1 MSQAWRRLAHKTSA
15 LGLTGTLAIFVGS
28 IFVLSTPTAALAA
41 TKQFAYTC
49 SGGPFS
55 NTSLSVGLTAPDT
68 ATAGQTFDLTVN
80 IPSLTLTPPAPT
92 ANTTVQATLTLSPT
106 GGTVSDSGAKT
117 GATVTSG
124 QTTVPAGNVTYKVA
138 VNAGAT
144 GKVSLKPGELK
155 LALTSAATTVTT
167 CTATSTSDVLDVTI
181 GTGGGSGGDEVVAYD
196 CDLASGGGD
205 ADYPADVD
213 MKVVMTPPTSATA
226 NADASITWTGTIQT
240 GSDTLKAPTGFPTTS
255 PKMFVTV
262 KASGAGTPATATGE
276 ATLGTVTIG
285 QAITLPT
292 SVTVKVKPT
301 TTGTVTLTAGDLAFG
316 TSASSPVIK
325 CLAPTTGLKTYTFTV
340 GSSTGTPTT
349 SSTPTNTTSTP
360 KPTKTS
366 TATVT
371 VTPSTKK
378 SKTPKA
384 GADTGGG
391 GEAGPDGRMF
401 ILTGTAL
408 VGAAAVGGLVMRRRN
423 ATRG

>member
-1 MSQAWRRLAHKTSA
+1 M
-15 LGLTGTLAIFVGS
+15 GLTGTLAIFVGS
-28 IFVLSTPTAALAA
+28 IFVVSTPTAALAA
-41 TKQFAYTC
+41 VTKQFSYACT
-49 SGGPFS
+49 G
-55 NTSLSVGLTAPDT
+55 SLLSSTTTQTVSVGLSAPDSV
-68 ATAGQTFDLTVN
+68 TAGTTFDLTVK
-80 IPSLTLTPPAPT
+80 IPELTLATAPT
-92 ANTTVQATLTLSPT
+92 AATTLQVNATMTPT
-106 GGTVSDSGAKT
+106 PGSIQDPGAKT
-117 GATVTSG
+117 GANVTTS
-124 QTTVPAGNVTYKVA
+124 TTVPAKDVVYKVS
-138 VNAGAT
+138 VPTGTT
-144 GKVSLKPGELK
+144 GKVSVKPGQLV
-155 LALTSAATTVTT
+155 LSLLSPSTATTT
-167 CTATSTSDVLDVTI
+167 CTTQSTEVLDVTI
-181 GTGGGSGGDEVVAYD
+181 GTGGGGGTDDVVEYD
-196 CDLASGGGD
+196 CDVASGGGD

-213 MKVVMTPPTSATA
+213 IKVTMTPPTSATA
-226 NADASITWTGTIQT
+226 NADASITWTGVVQST
-240 GSDTLKAPTGFPTTS
+240 GQSLKAPTGFPTTS

-262 KASGAGTPATATGE
+262 KASGAGVPTTATGE

-285 QAITLPT
+285 QPITLPT
-292 SVTVKVKPT
+292 SVTVKIKPT

-316 TSASSPVIK
+316 TSASSPSIK
-325 CLAPTTGLKTYTFTV
+325 CLAPTTGLKTFTFQV

-371 VTPSTKK
+371 VTPSSSTKK

>member
-1 MSQAWRRLAHKTSA
+1 M
-15 LGLTGTLAIFVGS
+15 GLTGTLAIFVGS
-28 IFVLSTPTAALAA
+28 IFVVSTPTAALAA

-55 NTSLSVGLTAPDT
+55 NTSISVGLTGPDT
-68 ATAGQTFDLTVN
+68 ATAGQSFDLTVN
-80 IPSLTLTPPAPT
+80 IPSLTITPPAPT
-92 ANTTVQATLTLSPT
+92 ANTTVQAALTLTPT
-106 GGTVSDSGAKT
+106 GGTVSDAGAKT

-124 QTTVPAGNVTYKVA
+124 ATTAPASNVTYKIA
-138 VNAGAT
+138 VTAGAT
-144 GKVSLKPGELK
+144 GKVSLKPVDLK
-155 LALTSAATTVTT
+155 LSLASSSGTQTT
-167 CTATSTSDVLDVTI
+167 CTTTSTEVLDVTI
-181 GTGGGSGGDEVVAYD
+181 GTGGGGGTDDVVEYD
-196 CDLASGGGD
+196 CDVASGGGD

-213 MKVVMTPPTSATA
+213 IKVTMTPPTSATA
-226 NADASITWTGTIQT
+226 NADASITWTGVVQST
-240 GSDTLKAPTGFPTTS
+240 GDTLKAPTGFPTTS

-262 KASGAGTPATATGE
+262 KASGAGVPTTATGE

-292 SVTVKVKPT
+292 SVTVKIKPT

-316 TSASSPVIK
+316 TSASSPSIK
-325 CLAPTTGLKTYTFTV
+325 CLAPTTGLKTFTFTV

-371 VTPSTKK
+371 VTPSSSTKK